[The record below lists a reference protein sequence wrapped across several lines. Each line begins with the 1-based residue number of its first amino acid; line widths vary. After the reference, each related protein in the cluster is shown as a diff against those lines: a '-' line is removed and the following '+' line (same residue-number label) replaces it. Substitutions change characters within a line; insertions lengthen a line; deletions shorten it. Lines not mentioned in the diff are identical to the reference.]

1 MITNVLFGCV
11 IHFVCVGDVMSTPDQ
26 VFDLIVRVAEGAGK
40 SPSQLARECGVSPQR
55 FFNWRRRG
63 VPVAQVRPLAK
74 ALLGAL
80 LPHELRPDLP
90 EIFPA
95 PENIAV
101 VKAA

>member
-1 MITNVLFGCV
+1 
-11 IHFVCVGDVMSTPDQ
+11 MSTPDQ
-26 VFDLIVRVAEGAGK
+26 IFDLILRVAEEAGK
-40 SPSQLARECGVSPQR
+40 SPSQLARECEISPQR
-55 FFNWRRRG
+55 LFNWRHRG

-74 ALLGAL
+74 ALSGAI

-95 PENIAV
+95 PESIDV

>member
-1 MITNVLFGCV
+1 MPITLFAAGN
-11 IHFVCVGDVMSTPDQ
+11 IMSTPNQ
-26 VFDLIVRVAEGAGK
+26 IFDLILLAAEAAGK
-40 SPSQLARECGVSPQR
+40 NPSQLARECEISPQR
-55 FFNWRRRG
+55 LFNWRRRG

-74 ALLGAL
+74 ALSGAL

-95 PENIAV
+95 PENIVA